1 MNNMKFYISG
11 KIGKEIPSPETLA
24 KFKEAE
30 DMLKAKGFD
39 TFNPTTSGL
48 GDLAE
53 LLTRFRLSLHQEITD
68 EDIQKRRMRNW
79 YECILALDI
88 EELTFCD
95 AIYMM
100 SDYMESPDSRVE
112 LAFAL
117 ATGKQIF
124 FASREHA
131 VLYLEDVWRAGNK
144 VMKMRTPRYKY
155 VDLNLQKTWIPISA
169 IE

>member
-1 MNNMKFYISG
+1 MRVYISG
-11 KIGKEIPSPETLA
+11 KIGKNNPSPETLA
-24 KFKEAE
+24 KFKKAE
-30 DMLKAKGFD
+30 DMLRSKGHEV
-39 TFNPTTSGL
+39 FNPATSGL
-48 GDLAE
+48 GELAE
-53 LLTRFRLSLHQEITD
+53 LLTRSRLSLHQEITD
-68 EDIQKRRMRNW
+68 KDIQKRRMRSW

-100 SDYMESPDSRVE
+100 DDHIESPGARAE
-112 LAFAL
+112 FAFAL

-155 VDLNLQKTWIPISA
+155 VDLNLQKIWIPFSV
-169 IE
+169 